1 MTLTTL
7 GLLWLLNAAPGV
19 ATAPAAAEAEGQ
31 SQECEQAA
39 TRRLGGQTFIFPI
52 LQQTA
57 FVTTHVGIREGVARY
72 SVPQLPAGQLGAF
85 DVTLTGFQQTLD
97 LGLRVTPWLGLTG
110 FARANVVS
118 GVNAASLLASGASFE
133 LLGELGVVGRVLR
146 VEETGTQLSVR
157 GHFGLSNERG
167 IQMLPL
173 VDAIV
178 NSPQPTVGSVVDGNL
193 SQLLLLPKTEKT
205 AGGGFFVAQA
215 LGTWFSLQ
223 ASASAEYAW
232 QKRKPFDV
240 SLGVRSDQ
248 VTHAVRVDLALAAA
262 VDFQPVVHVPVGL
275 MGEYALRTGSQQELV
290 RKDRTLGLSTMAL
303 GLYYTGRP
311 SLQVGLG
318 AVATL
323 SAEPLQGLG
332 AEGRDQESD
341 KPTLTYA
348 QLILR
353 YIW

>member
-1 MTLTTL
+1 MTLTTW
-7 GLLWLLNAAPGV
+7 GLLWLLGSAPGV
-19 ATAPAAAEAEGQ
+19 AAAPVAAEAEGQ

-39 TRRLGGQTFIFPI
+39 TRRLGGQTFLFPI
-52 LQQTA
+52 LQQSA
-57 FVTTHVGIREGVARY
+57 FVTTHVGIREGLARY
-72 SVPQLPAGQLGAF
+72 AVPQLPAGRLGTY

-110 FARANVVS
+110 FARANVIS
-118 GVNAASLLASGASFE
+118 GVNAASLVASGASFE

-146 VEETGTQLSVR
+146 IEDTGTQLSVR
-157 GHFGLSNERG
+157 GHFGLSNQRG
-167 IQMLPL
+167 IQVLPL
-173 VDAIV
+173 VNAIV
-178 NSPQPTVGSVVDGNL
+178 NSPQPTVDSVGEGRL
-193 SQLLLLPKTEKT
+193 GQLVLLPRTEKT

-215 LGTWFSLQ
+215 LGTWLSLQ

-240 SLGVRSDQ
+240 SLGTRTEQ
-248 VTHAVRVDLALAAA
+248 ATHAVRVDLALAAA

-275 MGEYALRTGSQQELV
+275 MGEYALRTGTQQEV
-290 RKDRTLGLSTMAL
+290 FRKNRTLGLSTLAL

-332 AEGRDQESD
+332 PEGRDQESG